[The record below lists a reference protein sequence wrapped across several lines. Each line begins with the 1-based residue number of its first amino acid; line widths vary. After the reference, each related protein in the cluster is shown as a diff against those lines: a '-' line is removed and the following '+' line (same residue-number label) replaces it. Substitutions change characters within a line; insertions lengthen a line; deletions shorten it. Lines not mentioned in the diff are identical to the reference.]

1 MLQVTFG
8 LNFAAMMKSSF
19 VKDLAVLFKLRLSAL
34 VIVSSITGYGMAVDT
49 WEATE
54 LMYLIFGGILLT
66 AGSNGM
72 NQVWEIEL
80 DKLMHRTM
88 NRPLPQDRMTLRM
101 ATVLSLFVAVVGVA
115 LLWKGLNLASG
126 VLGLSAFI
134 LYVFVYTPLKRIS
147 SIAVFVGAIPGAIPP
162 MIGYLAHTGQ
172 FSLEAGILFAVQFM
186 WQFPHFWAIAWV
198 LQDDYSR
205 AGYKLL
211 PFEEGRSKKSAFQIL
226 IYTFFLIPVA
236 MLPWAMPVGNP
247 MIGNWAM
254 FVSVIMGLMMSYYAV
269 KLYRNCE
276 VQDAKKLMFASFVY
290 LPVVQIVYVI
300 NQL

>member
-1 MLQVTFG
+1 MTFG
-8 LNFAAMMKSSF
+8 LNFAAKMKSSF
-19 VKDLAVLFKLRLSAL
+19 IKDLAVLFKLRLSAL
-34 VIVSSITGYGMAVDT
+34 VIVSSVTGYGMAVDI
-49 WEATE
+49 WDARE
-54 LMYLIFGGILLT
+54 LMCLIIGGILLT
-66 AGSNGM
+66 GGSNGM

-101 ATVLSLFVAVVGVA
+101 ATLLSLTIAVVGVG

-126 VLGLSAFI
+126 VLGLSAFV

-147 SIAVFVGAIPGAIPP
+147 SVAVFIGAIPGAIPP

-198 LQDDYSR
+198 LQEDYLR

-226 IYTFFLIPVA
+226 IYTFFLIPVG
-236 MLPWAMPVGNP
+236 MLPWAMPLQNP
-247 MIGNWAM
+247 MVGNWAM
-254 FVSVIMGLMMSYYAV
+254 LVSVLMGLLMSYYAIQ
-269 KLYRNCE
+269 LYRSCE
-276 VQDAKKLMFASFVY
+276 VKDAKKLMFASFVY